1 MFFFLIKEAFPC
13 SPSCSF
19 IFFLLVEASR
29 QVMFTIKNLL
39 FFTVYFQAYPALG
52 VTDVAGIPKN
62 SGAVSFIIIFRCVL
76 CHT

>member
-19 IFFLLVEASR
+19 IFFPLGRGQQASY
-29 QVMFTIKNLL
+29 VYNKNLL

-62 SGAVSFIIIFRCVL
+62 SGAVSFMIVFRWVP